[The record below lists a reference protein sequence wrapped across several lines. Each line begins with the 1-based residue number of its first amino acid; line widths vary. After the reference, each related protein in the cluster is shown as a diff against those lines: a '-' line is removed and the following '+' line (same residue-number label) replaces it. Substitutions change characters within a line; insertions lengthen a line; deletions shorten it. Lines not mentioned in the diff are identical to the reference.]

1 MSPQRGR
8 LGGLHHQQLSG
19 RLQRRHLRGNRA
31 APVGSRVQATAAA
44 GPHALRQA
52 ARCQHDLQHRAADGS
67 ISERQVDLIFPA
79 SERTVLRLMQ
89 AWWDR
94 KGGKPSKRQAAAAR
108 GAAEHKAMPTR
119 FYTNLLLLLFWQA
132 QLMVALTQL
141 NTHMLASK
149 AAGAPNWFHPGSLT
163 SGAQYSNT
171 SPAMLAT
178 QAAYGTLA
186 AARHLYTGG
195 RPAECCRLRWG
206 DTGVYGIRSFIP
218 ARA

>member
-67 ISERQVDLIFPA
+67 ISERQ
-79 SERTVLRLMQ
+79 
-89 AWWDR
+89 
-94 KGGKPSKRQAAAAR
+94 GGKPSKRQAAAAR

-206 DTGVYGIRSFIP
+206 DTGVLYGIRSFIP